1 MDHSRQQR
9 QMTNEMMDSLEA
21 KQVSEVFCVKV
32 FAFVR
37 CTIVFANYCG
47 SVWSLGAARALKKEF
62 FRYILMQK
70 KSSNSRQFSIGF
82 DVLKERTDKEE
93 SIRCSREEL

>member
-1 MDHSRQQR
+1 
-9 QMTNEMMDSLEA
+9 
-21 KQVSEVFCVKV
+21 
-32 FAFVR
+32 
-37 CTIVFANYCG
+37 
-47 SVWSLGAARALKKEF
+47 
-62 FRYILMQK
+62 MQK

>member
-1 MDHSRQQR
+1 
-9 QMTNEMMDSLEA
+9 MTNEMMDSLEA

-62 FRYILMQK
+62 FKIYTNAK
-70 KSSNSRQFSIGF
+70 KKFEQQTIF
-82 DVLKERTDKEE
+82 DWFWRFEGKNWQRGINQVF
-93 SIRCSREEL
+93 